1 MKLLVNM
8 IVKFLI
14 GLLLV
19 SCLIFIPAGSLSFMN
34 GWLLIILLFVP
45 IFIFGC
51 YLYIKKPNV
60 LKRRLD
66 VKEKEDTQKIVI
78 LLSLLVFI
86 AGFIVSGL
94 DYRYGWSD
102 IPSYSVVVG
111 SIILVLS
118 YLLYVEVVRENEFL
132 LRTVKVENEQK
143 LIETGL
149 YSLIRHPMY
158 FSSLLM
164 FMSMPLVL
172 GSLYGLYVFLLF
184 FVIFIVRIHNE
195 EKVLVRDLK
204 GYSKYKLKVKYKLI
218 PYIW

>member
-19 SCLIFIPAGSLSFMN
+19 GSLVFIPAGSLSFMN

-51 YLYIKKPNV
+51 YLYVKKPNV

-66 VKEKEDTQKIVI
+66 AKEKEGTQKIVI

-94 DYRYGWSD
+94 DYRYAWSD
-102 IPSYSVVVG
+102 IPSYSVIIG
-111 SIILVLS
+111 CIILFLS

-132 LRTVKVENEQK
+132 LRTIKVEKEQK
-143 LIETGL
+143 LIESGL

-158 FSSLLM
+158 FSSLLI
-164 FMSMPLVL
+164 FMSIPLVL

-195 EKVLVRDLK
+195 EKILVRDLK